1 MFFQRKWDFLCL
13 IVLLTVIE
21 CVSQTPVPRTPRQV
35 PDPNRQDPA
44 TVRWYEELRKRE
56 NAPTGIGSVIE
67 TQATLYAKLRSEAL
81 KKLKPSED
89 EKERF
94 ADFLSQPNTGLIKL
108 GSETDCTKILDV
120 ANPDIDC
127 LNHFVEG
134 KARAYSFRKNRYSH
148 QAYAD
153 LERFKGNFV
162 VPGTYILGLMCLLG
176 NIPIGSVTLDNENVA
191 ALLNF
196 KPATEIDNIIAQE
209 KQITKGL
216 LLGNTTYWKA
226 LPIRENTTYLM
237 RSVAYQAKFKNL
249 PKSDKRKGSLDDDD
263 RSDIIVVF
271 RVVQKNPDDSL
282 LLLWKELYRR
292 NAPKT
297 EVDMAN

>member
-1 MFFQRKWDFLCL
+1 MFYEKKCGVLVW
-13 IVLLTVIE
+13 IVLLTAIE
-21 CVSQTPVPRTPRQV
+21 CVSQAPVPRTPRQI

-56 NAPTGIGSVIE
+56 NAPTGIGNAYE
-67 TQATLYAKLRSEAL
+67 TMATFSAKMRNEAL
-81 KKLKPSED
+81 KKLKPSE
-89 EKERF
+89 EERKRF

-108 GSETDCTKILDV
+108 AAETDCAKILDV

-127 LNHFVEG
+127 LNQFVEG
-134 KARAYSFRKNRYSH
+134 KARAYSFRKNRYAH

-153 LERFKGNFV
+153 LEKVKGNFV
-162 VPGTYILGLMCLLG
+162 VPGTYVLGLMGLLG
-176 NIPIGSVTLDNENVA
+176 DVSIGAVTLDNENVS

-196 KPATEIDNIIAQE
+196 KPATEIENIIAQE

-216 LLGNTTYWKA
+216 LLGTRTYWKA
-226 LPIRENTTYLM
+226 LPIRENTTYLI

-249 PKSDKRKGSLDDDD
+249 PKSDKRRGSLDDDD

-282 LLLWKELYRR
+282 LLLWKELYRQ
-292 NAPKT
+292 NAPKI